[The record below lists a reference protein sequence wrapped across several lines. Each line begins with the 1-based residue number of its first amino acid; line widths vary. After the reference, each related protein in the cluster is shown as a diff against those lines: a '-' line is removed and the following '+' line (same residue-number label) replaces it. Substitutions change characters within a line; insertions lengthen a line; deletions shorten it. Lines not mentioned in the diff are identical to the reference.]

1 MVGGLGPIPVKDTF
15 KLISGILLVA
25 LIALSALHVDLN
37 NKYLNLSESYDSQTT
52 ELAHLQTI
60 FIEVEETLH
69 KLNITLTSLETSPT
83 VKAASMIISQVG
95 LDYFNLYFHDPKV
108 VITPY
113 DPNVTLVTFKYDI
126 EIGDYTV
133 ENDVSFFFHPKYTQ
147 HYGIPIEGNLQPF
160 TVTADEAKKLAVD
173 AGLPDGPY
181 ELEAYISYV
190 YPGDVSPLTG
200 DEEKYVWNVI
210 SWEDPPWANPRKR
223 QSAHVNPHTGKVYK
237 IRHGGKT
244 YLEEYVDTLEEALSH
259 GIDGYVKLDYPEFP
273 RTINLTN
280 TENITFTLQ
289 VSFKSYVENITEARV
304 TVDPYNTD
312 TYWIHSNTGDLLRK
326 YLSYD
331 PSGVIIVDAGETLN
345 ITCTLSLPS
354 SEEGFSFNRRALR
367 GIGIGAENMLLVHD
381 IST

>member
-1 MVGGLGPIPVKDTF
+1 LTNTRR
-15 KLISGILLVA
+15 LNTRQTILLA
-25 LIALSALHVDLN
+25 ATLIISAAFIINLN
-37 NKYLNLSESYDSQTT
+37 NKYRRLSEKYELQTT
-52 ELAHLQTI
+52 ELYHLQAMFT
-60 FIEVEETLH
+60 EVEEILH
-69 KLNITLTSLETSPT
+69 QLNITFTSLETSPA
-83 VKAASMIISQVG
+83 VKAANMIISQVG
-95 LDYFNLYFHDPKV
+95 LEYFNQYFHDPMVEIAK
-108 VITPY
+108 Y
-113 DPNVTLVTFKYDI
+113 DLNTTIVTYKYDI
-126 EIGDYTV
+126 EVGDYTV
-133 ENDVSFFFHPKYTQ
+133 EKDVSFYFHPKYTQ

-160 TVTADEAKKLAVD
+160 TVTADEAINLAVD

-190 YPGDVSPLTG
+190 GPGDVVPLTG
-200 DEEKYVWNVI
+200 DEEKYVWRVI
-210 SWEDPPWANPRKR
+210 SWEDPSWANPRKR
-223 QSAHVNPHTGKVYK
+223 QSAHVNPHTGRVYK
-237 IRHGGKT
+237 VRHGGKT
-244 YLEEYVDTLEEALSH
+244 YMEEYVDTLEEALAH

-345 ITCTLSLPS
+345 ITCTLSLPP

-367 GIGIGAENMLLVHD
+367 GLGIGAENMLLVHD
-381 IST
+381 LGG

>member
-1 MVGGLGPIPVKDTF
+1 M
-15 KLISGILLVA
+15 
-25 LIALSALHVDLN
+25 N

-52 ELAHLQTI
+52 ELAHLQAI
-60 FIEVEETLH
+60 FIEVEEALH
-69 KLNITLTSLETSPT
+69 KLNITLTSLETSLT

-190 YPGDVSPLTG
+190 GPGDVIPLTG

-223 QSAHVNPHTGKVYK
+223 QSAHVNPHTGRVYSV
-237 IRHGGKT
+237 RHGGKT

-273 RTINLTN
+273 LTINLTN

-289 VSFKSYVENITEARV
+289 VSFKSYVENITEVKV

-331 PSGVIIVDAGETLN
+331 PSGVIIVDAGKTLN
-345 ITCTLSLPS
+345 ITCTLSLPP

-381 IST
+381 FST

>member
-1 MVGGLGPIPVKDTF
+1 MN
-15 KLISGILLVA
+15 S
-25 LIALSALHVDLN
+25 
-37 NKYLNLSESYDSQTT
+37 KYLNLSESYDSQTT
-52 ELAHLQTI
+52 ELARLQTALK
-60 FIEVEETLH
+60 EVVNLLSFET
-69 KLNITLTSLETSPT
+69 IST
-83 VKAASMIISQVG
+83 VKAANMIISQVG
-95 LDYFNLYFHDPKV
+95 FEYFNQYFHNPTVEKAK
-108 VITPY
+108 Y
-113 DPNVTLVTFKYDI
+113 DSNTTIVTYKYDI

-133 ENDVSFFFHPKYTQ
+133 EKNVSFYFHPKYTQ

-160 TVTADEAKKLAVD
+160 TVTVDEAIELAVD

-190 YPGDVSPLTG
+190 GPGDVLPLTG
-200 DEEKYVWNVI
+200 DEEKYVWRVI

-223 QSAHVNPHTGKVYK
+223 QSAHVNPHTCRVYK

-244 YLEEYVDTLEEALSH
+244 YREEYVDTLEEALSH

-273 RTINLTN
+273 QTINLTN

-312 TYWIHSNTGDLLRK
+312 TYWIHSDTGDLLRK
-326 YLSYD
+326 YLNYD

-345 ITCTLSLPS
+345 ITCTLSVPP

-367 GIGIGAENMLLVHD
+367 GLGIGAENMLLVHD